1 MSGNAATS
9 ARDGSGGQG
18 QLSVL
23 ILTLNEEENL
33 PAALES
39 LKPLN
44 AEVFIVDSGSTDR
57 TREIA
62 AAWGCHVVEHP
73 FVNHAEQLNWALDNL
88 PIETPWLMRLDAD
101 ERLTPELARELVV
114 KLRSLPDEVTGLEIK
129 RRVYFW
135 GRWIR
140 HGGYYPVWL
149 LRVWRAGS
157 CRCEQRSMDEHMIVT
172 SGRVARLEHD
182 LIDENRKGLTFWTD
196 KHNRYADRQ
205 VKDLLAIAAG
215 GDVAE
220 RPTGQMGR
228 RRWAKEN
235 VYSRM
240 PLFWRAFFYWF
251 YRYFIL
257 LGILDG
263 RPGFVFHFLQAWWYR
278 TLVDA
283 KLYELERN
291 SHWPPAPARMRAQF
305 ADQCEKNSSS
315 A

>member
-1 MSGNAATS
+1 MSGNAVTS
-9 ARDGSGGQG
+9 ARDVASSQR

-23 ILTLNEEENL
+23 ILTFNEQVNL
-33 PAALES
+33 TAALES
-39 LKPLN
+39 LEPLN
-44 AEVFIVDSGSTDR
+44 ADAFIVDSGSTDL

-62 AAWGCHVVEHP
+62 GAWGCHVVEHP
-73 FVNHAEQLNWALDNL
+73 FVNHAEQLNWAIGSL
-88 PIETPWLMRLDAD
+88 PIRTPWVMRLDAD
-101 ERLTPELARELVV
+101 ERLTPELVQELAQT
-114 KLRSLPDEVTGLEIK
+114 LQTLPDDVSGLEIK

-149 LRVWRAGS
+149 LRVWRAGR

-172 SGRVARLEHD
+172 SGRVVRLEHD
-182 LIDENRKGLTFWTD
+182 FIDENHKGLAFWIE
-196 KHNRYADRQ
+196 KHNSYADRE
-205 VKDLLAIAAG
+205 VKDVLAIAAG
-215 GDVAE
+215 ESYE
-220 RPTGQMGR
+220 RPAGHAGR
-228 RRWAKEN
+228 RRQAKEN
-235 VYSRM
+235 VYARM

-291 SHWPPAPARMRAQF
+291 SQSSPVPAAANPKLLGK
-305 ADQCEKNSSS
+305 CEEGSRS